1 MTAGG
6 PSITDDEALPP
17 GADAFSR
24 ALADLADDFTAW
36 VEEDDEPPG

>member
-1 MTAGG
+1 MAGG
-6 PSITDDEALPP
+6 STQSDDHEALPP

-36 VEEDDEPPG
+36 VEEEDEPPG